1 MGLEINNL
9 AFLHFGMEVDIR
21 QSRCQHLRIDA
32 EFFGPRRVSAGRHM
46 KKGVGQAVWSKI
58 EGNVPSTLLRAGRA
72 TICAFV
78 LQDAPISRSRPRMA
92 CGEELT

>member
-32 EFFGPRRVSAGRHM
+32 EFFGPASRQRWPAYEKGRRTSRLERNRRKCTFDATQGMSEPPSVLPFCKTQNIAITPAN
-46 KKGVGQAVWSKI
+46 GV
-58 EGNVPSTLLRAGRA
+58 R
-72 TICAFV
+72 
-78 LQDAPISRSRPRMA
+78 
-92 CGEELT
+92 

>member
-1 MGLEINNL
+1 MGLEINDL
-9 AFLHFGMEVDIR
+9 AFLHFGTEVDIR

-46 KKGVGQAVWSKI
+46 KKGVGQAVWSQI
-58 EGNVPSTLLRAGRA
+58 EGECSFDATQGRPSHHLCFR
-72 TICAFV
+72 